1 MPGAL
6 CLASIMFDG
15 HQACGDIVAERK
27 GVLRQRMRAVVATL
41 SAFWVLAVAPPG
53 SALAWNDT
61 GHQVVA
67 LIAWDHLREPTRQTI
82 VALMAQSTSEPL
94 TALLPQDGRPLAVRQ
109 REFFVRASTWADLIR
124 GTADDRPTWHHRSF
138 FWKQDNGQAVDVPDV
153 EVNDQNVIERL
164 AAIEGILREGSRPVP
179 ERAMFT
185 AWLLHLAGDIHQP
198 LHSASRVTP
207 EEPHGDRGGNFFLL
221 DVRPNGE
228 RNNLHAYWDGLLDQ
242 VFPRGP
248 QENGSAYLRRLANVA
263 KAAHPRNTMAAVLK
277 LGKFEDWARE
287 SFAEAKNAYPP
298 SLERDQAPPPSY
310 LTAGGKV
317 ALKRVARAGYRLAA
331 TLEELLG
338 Q

>member
-1 MPGAL
+1 
-6 CLASIMFDG
+6 
-15 HQACGDIVAERK
+15 
-27 GVLRQRMRAVVATL
+27 MRTVVATL
-41 SAFWVLAVAPPG
+41 WAFWVLAVAPLG

-67 LIAWDHLREPTRQTI
+67 LIAWDHLSEATREKV

-94 TALLPQDGRPLAVRQ
+94 TALLPQDGRPLAVRR

-138 FWKQDNGQAVDVPDV
+138 FWKQVNGQAVDVTDV
-153 EVNDQNVIERL
+153 EVNEQNVIERL
-164 AAIEGILREGSRPVP
+164 AAIEGILREGSRPIP

-198 LHSASRVTP
+198 LHCASRVTA
-207 EEPHGDRGGNFFLL
+207 EEPHGDRGGNSFLL
-221 DVRPNGE
+221 DLRPDGE
-228 RNNLHAYWDGLLDQ
+228 PNKLHAYWDGLLDQ
-242 VFPRGP
+242 AFPRRP
-248 QENGSAYLRRLANVA
+248 QENGSAYLRRLANIV
-263 KAAHPRNTMAAVLK
+263 KTAHPRNTMAGVLK

-287 SFAEAKNAYPP
+287 SLAEAKHAYPP
-298 SLERDQAPPPSY
+298 SLERNQAPAPAY
-310 LTAGGKV
+310 RIAGGKV
-317 ALKRVARAGYRLAA
+317 ALKRVALGGYRLAA

>member
-1 MPGAL
+1 
-6 CLASIMFDG
+6 
-15 HQACGDIVAERK
+15 
-27 GVLRQRMRAVVATL
+27 MRTVVATL
-41 SAFWVLAVAPPG
+41 SAFWVLAVGPLG

-82 VALMAQSTSEPL
+82 VALMAQSTNERL
-94 TALLPQDGRPLAVRQ
+94 TALFAQDGRPLAVRR

-124 GTADDRPTWHHRSF
+124 GTEDDRPTWHHRSF

-153 EVNDQNVIERL
+153 EVNEQNVIERL
-164 AAIEGILREGSRPVP
+164 AAIEGILREVSRPVP

-198 LHSASRVTP
+198 LHCASRVTP
-207 EEPHGDRGGNFFLL
+207 QEPHGDRGGNSFLL
-221 DVRPNGE
+221 DLRPDGG
-228 RNNLHAYWDGLLDQ
+228 RNNLHAYWDGMLDHA
-242 VFPRGP
+242 FPRGP
-248 QENGSAYLRRLANVA
+248 QEGSSAYLRRLANAA
-263 KAAHPRNTMAAVLK
+263 KAAHPHNTMATALK

-287 SFAEAKNAYPP
+287 SLAETENAYPP
-298 SLERDQAPPPSY
+298 SLERNQVPSPTY

-317 ALKRVARAGYRLAA
+317 ALKRVALAGYRLAA